1 MENRRGTIHLCPLD
15 QTHESILAD
24 YSCNKANL
32 MIFLYTPCIYLQQ
45 SISCTRKTPLSL
57 RQRRIKSRFKKKLI
71 GILTAEPRAI
81 ITLESL
87 ECFFELVI
95 TNAAINVVQQSLF
108 GIIKEFV
115 MLYIIPDVVSQ

>member
-1 MENRRGTIHLCPLD
+1 
-15 QTHESILAD
+15 
-24 YSCNKANL
+24 